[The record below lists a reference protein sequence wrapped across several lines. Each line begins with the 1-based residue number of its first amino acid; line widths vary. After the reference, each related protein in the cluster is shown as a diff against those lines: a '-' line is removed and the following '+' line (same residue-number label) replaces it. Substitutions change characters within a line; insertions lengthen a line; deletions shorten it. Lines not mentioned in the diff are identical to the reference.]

1 MRLGRT
7 YVRNQYKRN
16 VVVSVKVCV
25 HATESGPPSIGA
37 SVYVVV
43 RIIQCERPLL
53 QSQYKP
59 FCVFERVEKV
69 DTSMTQFCFGGMSS
83 DGVRGSDLWHL
94 SNHIES
100 YRIESN
106 RIELYRIVLRSWSR
120 RICEVCWQLFQQNV
134 FVCVLKST
142 TRLEKIF
149 ENKWAYSVDDW
160 LVVIGESRKVFV
172 DSARTHDKNKFGH
185 EQSNDSHVS
194 YVQFPI
200 VRYSGEFWRFAD
212 KHSPRY
218 ERVILVRPRD
228 TRDATCY
235 RHEKTGIRKKD
246 ALLSQHGIRR
256 LQRYRSSCQGATTRG
271 IR

>member
-1 MRLGRT
+1 MSDRCSKASI
-7 YVRNQYKRN
+7 NPSAFSN
-16 VVVSVKVCV
+16 VSKKSIHQWPSFVSEECRVTGFAAV
-25 HATESGPPSIGA
+25 IFDI
-37 SVYVVV
+37 Y
-43 RIIQCERPLL
+43 RII
-53 QSQYKP
+53 
-59 FCVFERVEKV
+59 
-69 DTSMTQFCFGGMSS
+69 
-83 DGVRGSDLWHL
+83 
-94 SNHIES
+94 SN
-100 YRIESN
+100 RIESN

-212 KHSPRY
+212 KYSPRY